1 MKYFPMEFEWDEV
14 KRQKVIAE
22 RQVDILYAALIFD
35 GPVLTRIDDREDY
48 GERRLISL
56 GMVDDEFF
64 VVVYTERQGVTRL
77 ITAWK
82 GGRRDRAQYEE
93 SITGRPQEN
102 EIGG

>member
-1 MKYFPMEFEWDEV
+1 MEFEWDEV

-48 GERRLISL
+48 GEHRLISL
-56 GMVDDEFF
+56 GMVDGECFI
-64 VVVYTERQGVTRL
+64 VVYTEREGVTRL

-82 GGRRDRAQYEE
+82 GGRRDRVEYEK
-93 SITGRPQEN
+93 SIA
-102 EIGG
+102 

>member
-1 MKYFPMEFEWDEV
+1 MEFEWDEV

-48 GERRLISL
+48 GEHRLISL
-56 GMVDDEFF
+56 GMVDDECFI
-64 VVVYTERQGVTRL
+64 VVYTEREGVTRL

-82 GGRRDRAQYEE
+82 GGRRDRAEYEK
-93 SITGRPQEN
+93 SIA
-102 EIGG
+102 